1 MNLARNIA
9 TKGIGR
15 PAVYHYRTPIF
26 DDESRAAA
34 TSTPSPFMHF
44 TRWITEAV
52 KQGVAE
58 PNAMVL
64 ATASATGMPSAR
76 IVLLH
81 SFSESG
87 FIFFTDR
94 ESRKYWEIAEN
105 PKASLL
111 FYWKEMQQ
119 QIRIEGELV
128 PLSAE
133 SAAGRLK
140 EAVESMSPESGD
152 VLYANL
158 CLTEMFNERARQWAK
173 GKNVN
178 SSRWCSFELSPE
190 RFEFWEGQADR
201 ASDRKFYSRTRTGW
215 DAKAKIA

>member
-1 MNLARNIA
+1 MNLARNIVA
-9 TKGIGR
+9 EGIGR
-15 PAVYHYRTPIF
+15 PAGYHYRTPIF
-26 DDESRAAA
+26 NGISRVAVAPA
-34 TSTPSPFMHF
+34 PSPFTHF
-44 TRWITEAV
+44 TRWVTEAV

-64 ATASATGMPSAR
+64 ATASSTGMPSSR

-111 FYWKEMQQ
+111 FYWKETQQ
-119 QIRIEGELV
+119 QIRIEGKLV

-133 SAAGRLK
+133 SVAARLK
-140 EAVESMSPESGD
+140 EAVESMSAESGD

-173 GKNVN
+173 GKNVT
-178 SSRWCSFELSPE
+178 SSRWCAFELTPE
-190 RFEFWEGQADR
+190 RFEFWEGQANG
-201 ASDRKFYSRTRTGW
+201 ASDRKFYSRTPAGW
-215 DAKAKIA
+215 NATDKAV